1 MIYGIKPNEYK
12 NNDEPDIGG
21 LQFKRK
27 SKDNFFTL
35 IIKKMIISE
44 ENKVYMYWR
53 ILPAISSIISS
64 VFAMYHASFRIH
76 MTAWDFSEYSGFD
89 MLELA
94 VEAIFCLDIILPFFR
109 EYKDEEGHVVREIE
123 TIIWN
128 NLIAGTFFYDLLA
141 QLPFRN
147 FLNLIFNKD
156 RPSYTKYTRYLM
168 LLELL
173 KLMRL
178 KMALATLT
186 PLNIKILV

>member
-1 MIYGIKPNEYK
+1 M
-12 NNDEPDIGG
+12 
-21 LQFKRK
+21 R
-27 SKDNFFTL
+27 
-35 IIKKMIISE
+35 
-44 ENKVYMYWR
+44 R
-53 ILPAISSIISS
+53 
-64 VFAMYHASFRIH
+64 
-76 MTAWDFSEYSGFD
+76 
-89 MLELA
+89 
-94 VEAIFCLDIILPFFR
+94 
-109 EYKDEEGHVVREIE
+109 EGHVVREIE

-156 RPSYTKYTRYLM
+156 QPTYTKYTRYLM

-186 PLNIKILV
+186 PLNIKILI